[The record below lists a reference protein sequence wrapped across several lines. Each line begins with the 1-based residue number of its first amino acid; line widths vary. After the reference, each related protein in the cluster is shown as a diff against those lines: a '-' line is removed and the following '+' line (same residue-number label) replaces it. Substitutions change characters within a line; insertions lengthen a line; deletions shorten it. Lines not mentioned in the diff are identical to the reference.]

1 MRDVLFKVHSNER
14 ILTETFVQVCLSG
27 AGALAG
33 LLAIAALNAQ
43 LTGKINLPLLLGCF
57 GASATLLFGAVL
69 LHTIDT

>member
-1 MRDVLFKVHSNER
+1 M
-14 ILTETFVQVCLSG
+14 QVCLSG

-57 GASATLLFGAVL
+57 GASATLLFGTELVPMVDTLGTNDVHLAL
-69 LHTIDT
+69 LG